1 MTSIQPQQQTQ
12 LPHSPTKMSP
22 PDLMTA
28 QTPVLTSPGSP
39 TINMRPST
47 LGRSDSKKRDR
58 RLSRN
63 SRPPHSADG
72 SEKPF
77 HTMNV
82 YDQNAQA
89 GPSNP
94 HHSLHTQQRKELQH
108 SHSLRGDRAQN
119 QRHSHVGYVNL
130 NNETTRT
137 EQSPKR
143 LPSSHQSPNRS
154 SFLALPLFNAEGER
168 ARVASSPMTPSLQES
183 NSNTFLSSS
192 TDANRINRSR
202 SMRETTSNQTTE
214 GGWQLPSHHANT
226 TSPTTYSKAR
236 RHISPSASMSLISDG
251 HAFPSGPFD
260 DHASQEYLNEDDMTI
275 WARSAR
281 RWSSSLPRGRNS
293 AAFAF
298 RLAEG
303 ASPYL
308 RAGLE
313 ELRSIFD
320 VDSNPIP
327 SSPFIDEEDDDDYV
341 QSGYSSL
348 APLEESDADRAS
360 CLTLSREPSDESR
373 EGNRKM
379 TASPAAISSREQ
391 SPSRGSI
398 VLQRTPSN
406 EKNEEKS
413 RLQAADKDQG
423 KFNASDS
430 SLSVKEH
437 PPSKTQEQYR
447 KILMPFKRPLEF
459 HTRNESSFGFGFHSY
474 SDGRQNAVNKTFLA
488 WSLSVVAIGII
499 GLCAWGYA
507 TESDAF
513 SITLIGFFLTQPA
526 FALAA
531 LTALMFRRRAW
542 MDLFSRA
549 MRAHVL
555 AQALIV
561 LLAYLDLSASSLYS
575 HGSGKDGDSSE
586 QQNRFRMVPTMEM
599 RFGPFNRATE
609 AGDGPG
615 VHFAHHKESAG
626 LAGMSNSS
634 IHAHDS
640 SVGDWRSRL
649 TYFVVFVVQAAG
661 PIIMVLVGQ
670 YIIAQ
675 RLAILA
681 RQGTLSRQSSVRQHS
696 DLNECVSSSQI
707 ETKNPSSDGGRSNTA
722 PAVILTGAASPN
734 HNGPTLMADK
744 TRQKP
749 VQRSKLSIHSPSSP
763 PTSNRSNEYSLPSTL
778 QLPID
783 GAYTGTHPRHRRE
796 QRRKRLAT
804 APNIIVGTG
813 DEDIF
818 QGEDELKQPHSAT
831 EAPELYANASSTFAP
846 TNSLR
851 LSSLQE
857 SLAGEKAY
865 PTQLQGSPVING
877 EKKRM
882 SKNTMHRHRRS
893 ASQPINYSSG
903 QGIISS
909 PSKNISKG
917 LGMMFEEVNQTD
929 YSNLNNE

>member
-1 MTSIQPQQQTQ
+1 MTSI
-12 LPHSPTKMSP
+12 HSPPPVMAASNQLSQSP
-22 PDLMTA
+22 TEIAGSDLMTA
-28 QTPVLTSPGSP
+28 QTPVLTTPGSP

-63 SRPPHSADG
+63 SRPPHSSDG
-72 SEKPF
+72 NEKVF
-77 HTMNV
+77 LNMYEN
-82 YDQNAQA
+82 NAQA
-89 GPSNP
+89 GPSN
-94 HHSLHTQQRKELQH
+94 HHYSLHAQVNPISQQQKQLQH
-108 SHSLRGDRAQN
+108 SRSLRDNHAHT
-119 QRHSHVGYVNL
+119 QRHSHIGYPS
-130 NNETTRT
+130 

-143 LPSSHQSPNRS
+143 SISSHRSPHQST
-154 SFLALPLFNAEGER
+154 FLALPLFNAEGER
-168 ARVASSPMTPSLQES
+168 TRVASSPMTPSLKETES
-183 NSNTFLSSS
+183 NIFMGSSA
-192 TDANRINRSR
+192 DMNRINRSN
-202 SMRETTSNQTTE
+202 SMRETTSNQTSE

-226 TSPTTYSKAR
+226 TSPTNSKVR
-236 RHISPSASMSLISDG
+236 RHMSPSASMSLLSDA

-260 DHASQEYLNEDDMTI
+260 DFASQEHLNEDELTL

-348 APLEESDADRAS
+348 APLEESDVDRTS
-360 CLTLSREPSDESR
+360 GLSLSREPSDESR
-373 EGNRKM
+373 DPNRKL
-379 TASPAAISSREQ
+379 TASPAVISSREQ
-391 SPSRGSI
+391 SPSRRSI
-398 VLQRTPSN
+398 VIQRTPSN
-406 EKNEEKS
+406 EKQEEKS
-413 RLQAADKDQG
+413 HLRSNDVENDKM
-423 KFNASDS
+423 NTIDS
-430 SLSVKEH
+430 NDSVKDH
-437 PPSKTQEQYR
+437 PPNTTQEQYK
-447 KILMPFKRPLEF
+447 KILMPFKRPLGL
-459 HTRNESSFGFGFHSY
+459 HARSESSFGFGFHSY
-474 SDGRQNAVNKTFLA
+474 SDGRQNAINKTFLA

-531 LTALMFRRRAW
+531 LAALMFRRRAW

-575 HGSGKDGDSSE
+575 HGSGKDDDVLE

-599 RFGPFNRATE
+599 RFGPLYRATE

-615 VHFAHHKESAG
+615 VNLAHHKHSGDHGA
-626 LAGMSNSS
+626 MSDSS

-649 TYFVVFVVQAAG
+649 IYSVVFVVQAAG
-661 PIIMVLVGQ
+661 PIILVLVGQ

-681 RQGTLSRQSSVRQHS
+681 RQGSLSRQSSVRQHS
-696 DLNECVSSSQI
+696 ELNECVSSKQVDSKQS
-707 ETKNPSSDGGRSNTA
+707 SSDGGRSDIA
-722 PAVILTGAASPN
+722 PAVILNGALSTPSLNGTAS
-734 HNGPTLMADK
+734 MADK
-744 TRQKP
+744 TRKAP
-749 VQRSKLSIHSPSSP
+749 HQRSNLGIHLPSSP
-763 PTSNRSNEYSLPSTL
+763 PTSKESGYQLPSTL

-796 QRRKRLAT
+796 EKRKRLAT
-804 APNIIVGTG
+804 APNIIIGT
-813 DEDIF
+813 EK
-818 QGEDELKQPHSAT
+818 EEQPHSAT
-831 EAPELYANASSTFAP
+831 DSSEVYAKANSSFAP

-857 SLAGEKAY
+857 ALVHENTK
-865 PTQLQGSPVING
+865 PTEVHGD
-877 EKKRM
+877 KKRF
-882 SKNTMHRHRRS
+882 SRHTMHRHRRS
-893 ASQPINYSSG
+893 ASQPINFSSG
-903 QGIISS
+903 QKIILS
-909 PSKNISKG
+909 PSKTITTG
-917 LGMMFEEVNQTD
+917 LGMMFEESNQQTH
-929 YSNLNNE
+929 SNLHID

>member
-1 MTSIQPQQQTQ
+1 MTSIQPPESPGSQ
-12 LPHSPTKMSP
+12 LFHSPAEISTS
-22 PDLMTA
+22 DLMTA
-28 QTPVLTSPGSP
+28 KTPVLTSPGSP

-63 SRPPHSADG
+63 SRPPHSSDG
-72 SEKPF
+72 SESSSQA
-77 HTMNV
+77 MNV
-82 YDQNAQA
+82 YDNNAQA

-94 HHSLHTQQRKELQH
+94 QYPLHAQHQQGLQH
-108 SHSLRGDRAQN
+108 SRSLRGDRAHT
-119 QRHSHVGYVNL
+119 QRHSHVAYTNRQHDS
-130 NNETTRT
+130 NMS
-137 EQSPKR
+137 EQSSRRSP
-143 LPSSHQSPNRS
+143 PSHRSPNQS
-154 SFLALPLFNAEGER
+154 TFLALPLFNAEGER
-168 ARVASSPMTPSLQES
+168 TRVASSPMTPSLQAS
-183 NSNTFLSSS
+183 GSNTFLASL
-192 TDANRINRSR
+192 TDSNRINRSS
-202 SMRETTSNQTTE
+202 SMRETTSNPTTE

-226 TSPTTYSKAR
+226 TSPTYSKGR

-251 HAFPSGPFD
+251 HAFPSSPFD
-260 DHASQEYLNEDDMTI
+260 DIASQEHLNEDEMTI

-293 AAFAF
+293 TAFAF

-327 SSPFIDEEDDDDYV
+327 SSPFIDEEDDDEYV

-348 APLEESDADRAS
+348 APLEESDVDRAS
-360 CLTLSREPSDESR
+360 GLALSREPSDESR
-373 EGNRKM
+373 DGNRKL

-391 SPSRGSI
+391 SPSRGSVVI
-398 VLQRTPSN
+398 QRTPSN
-406 EKNEEKS
+406 EKHEEKT
-413 RLQAADKDQG
+413 RLQSNDQDQA
-423 KFNASDS
+423 KINSSDS
-430 SLSVKEH
+430 NFSVKEH
-437 PPSKTQEQYR
+437 PSRATQEHYR
-447 KILMPFKRPLEF
+447 KILMPFKRPLGL
-459 HTRNESSFGFGFHSY
+459 HARSESSFGFGFHSY
-474 SDGRQNAVNKTFLA
+474 SDGRQSVINKTFLA

-526 FALAA
+526 FSLAA

-599 RFGPFNRATE
+599 RFGPLYRAIE

-615 VHFAHHKESAG
+615 VNLAHHKDSAG
-626 LAGMSNSS
+626 HGGMSNSS

-649 TYFVVFVVQAAG
+649 TYFVVFIVQAAG

-670 YIIAQ
+670 YIVAQ

-681 RQGTLSRQSSVRQHS
+681 RQGSLSRQSSVRQHS
-696 DLNECVSSSQI
+696 DLNECVSSNQLESKQS
-707 ETKNPSSDGGRSNTA
+707 SSDGGRSNTA
-722 PAVILTGAASPN
+722 PAVILTGAVSPSQ
-734 HNGPTLMADK
+734 HGPISMGDK
-744 TRQKP
+744 IRKTP
-749 VQRSKLSIHSPSSP
+749 HSVHSSSSP
-763 PTSNRSNEYSLPSTL
+763 PTIRLPV
-778 QLPID
+778 D
-783 GAYTGTHPRHRRE
+783 GAHTGTHPRHRRE
-796 QRRKRLAT
+796 ERRKRLAT
-804 APNIIVGTG
+804 APNIIVGSV

-818 QGEDELKQPHSAT
+818 NGKDDVKQQLHSAI
-831 EAPELYANASSTFAP
+831 EAPETYANANQTFAP
-846 TNSLR
+846 ANSLR

-857 SLAGEKAY
+857 RLPDENAKAS
-865 PTQLQGSPVING
+865 QLQGSPVISSG
-877 EKKRM
+877 EKKRS

-893 ASQPINYSSG
+893 ASQPINFSSG

-909 PSKNISKG
+909 PSKIITTG
-917 LGMMFEEVNQTD
+917 LGMMFEEEQRSNQTTH
-929 YSNLNNE
+929 SNLHID